1 MGNIILDSGR
11 RGVKNAYFLCC
22 NFLFKIPYFYVL
34 NANFANKMQVM
45 EKYRIPM
52 VPGPV
57 AVPPEILEVA
67 AFNYGSPDLEDEYIT
82 LYKST
87 EKALQKIMHTRHK
100 IVIQTGEGMLA
111 LWSALK
117 STLLP
122 GDKVL
127 ALSTGL
133 FGHGIGM
140 MAETLGCEVKIMDFG
155 FNESI
160 REFELVEKAIRE
172 FCPKMITMV
181 HSETP
186 SGTIN
191 PVDQIG
197 ILKEKYEIPLLYVD
211 AVSGIGGS
219 LVKTDDWHI
228 DFCLGASQK
237 CLSAPANMAFLS
249 VSEKAW
255 EIIEEVG
262 YVGYEALQPF
272 REAVKKRYFPYTP
285 YWQGTAQ
292 LHKACQLILEEGL
305 SKVLARHEK
314 VARYCRQRALEM
326 GLELFPALDAILS
339 PTVTALNVPPRMK
352 WKKLDEA
359 LRAEG
364 VVVGGNYGTLA
375 GKVFRIGHMGTQ
387 ANLEWVAQA
396 MDILEGVIK
405 KA

>member
-1 MGNIILDSGR
+1 
-11 RGVKNAYFLCC
+11 
-22 NFLFKIPYFYVL
+22 
-34 NANFANKMQVM
+34 
-45 EKYRIPM
+45 
-52 VPGPV
+52 
-57 AVPPEILEVA
+57 
-67 AFNYGSPDLEDEYIT
+67 
-82 LYKST
+82 
-87 EKALQKIMHTRHK
+87 
-100 IVIQTGEGMLA
+100 MLA

-133 FGHGIGM
+133 FGYGIGM

-172 FCPKMITMV
+172 FRPKMITMV

-326 GLELFPALDAILS
+326 GLELFPASDAILS
-339 PTVTALNVPPRMK
+339 PTVTALNVPPKMK

-359 LRAEG
+359 LRVEG

>member
-1 MGNIILDSGR
+1 MEICWIFAVTSCFKYRIFTFLMLILR
-11 RGVKNAYFLCC
+11 TKCKF
-22 NFLFKIPYFYVL
+22 
-34 NANFANKMQVM
+34 M
-45 EKYRIPM
+45 EKYKIPM

-67 AFNYGSPDLEDEYIT
+67 AFNYGSSDLEEEYIT

-87 EKALQKIMHTRHK
+87 GQALQKIMHTRNQ

-133 FGHGIGM
+133 FGYGIGM

-160 REFELVEKAIRE
+160 RDFELVEKAIEE
-172 FCPKMITMV
+172 FRPKMITMV

-186 SGTIN
+186 SGTVN

-228 DFCLGASQK
+228 DLCLGASQK
-237 CLSAPANMAFLS
+237 CLSAPANMSFLS

-262 YVGYEALQPF
+262 YAGYEALQPF
-272 REAVKKRYFPYTP
+272 REAVKKHYFPYTP

-292 LHKACQLILEEGL
+292 LQRACRLILDEGL
-305 SKVLARHEK
+305 SKVLARHER

-326 GLELFPALDAILS
+326 GLELFPASDAILS
-339 PTVTALNVPPRMK
+339 PTVTALNIPRRMS
-352 WKKLDEA
+352 WKNLDKA

-364 VVVGGNYGTLA
+364 LVVGGNYGILA

-387 ANLEWVAQA
+387 AHSELVAQA
-396 MDILEGVIK
+396 MDILEEVIK